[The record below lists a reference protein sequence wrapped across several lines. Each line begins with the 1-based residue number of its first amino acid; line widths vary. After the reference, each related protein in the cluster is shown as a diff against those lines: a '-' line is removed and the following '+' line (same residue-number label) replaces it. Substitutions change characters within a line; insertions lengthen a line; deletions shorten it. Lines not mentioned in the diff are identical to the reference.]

1 MDCEEEKRMTQNFEA
16 VTGIKPAG
24 LVATAEPER
33 KLTRAEVVAA
43 LEAKARALNGC
54 AIKSGIADEKQGLFF
69 QVAVMRE
76 AVRLLTA

>member
-1 MDCEEEKRMTQNFEA
+1 MTQKFETA
-16 VTGIKPAG
+16 AGCKPEA
-24 LVATAEPER
+24 LVVATETER
-33 KLTRAEVVAA
+33 KLTRAEVIAA

-76 AVRLLTA
+76 AVRLLGGAA

>member
-1 MDCEEEKRMTQNFEA
+1 MTHNFETVA
-16 VTGIKPAG
+16 GIKPEA
-24 LVATAEPER
+24 LVASPVAER
-33 KLTRAEVVAA
+33 KLTRAEVIAA

-76 AVRLLTA
+76 AVRLLGGAA